1 MSECLSANEILAKVT
16 GTTPPD
22 DQLRIDAHLKECT
35 KCKQH
40 VEECERTF
48 FRSTLR
54 TTLQVIGIGIMVG
67 GLPVL
72 AFVLASAATLF
83 ANVGKAYSYFPS
95 TPVPRWATFNI
106 APIPEISLIAS
117 GMFFAVAMIL
127 LGWCVAAIIR
137 PRRVMSAAMLSLGTG
152 TVAGLA
158 SFLAGIGWPMVLT
171 LTIVPSLPDMQL
183 LADVRGSERSEP
195 QEATPPDQSDR
206 LLEKYPDLTKVAE
219 KDRSQRLMGKI
230 VADQVTGSYEGMLW
244 GMLFPFALFGLTG
257 FSQGFIAGALLRRGN
272 SRLGSLLPYLEIS
285 LPTTMLI
292 CAMITSFF
300 FTLVAVR
307 FLSREPPEVWP
318 WLLFFSGWI
327 AAAIFVVAYR
337 WPFWARWSFYLTLE
351 IVLGHLIVGLWTI
364 PPEVNPFADLILAGM
379 GTLVVCGS
387 MVWREF
393 RARRT
398 QTEQQAPVA
407 A

>member
-1 MSECLSANEILAKVT
+1 MPECLSANEILAVIA
-16 GTTPPD
+16 GTMPPD
-22 DQLRIDAHLKECT
+22 DRLWIDAHLKECD
-35 KCKQH
+35 KCKQE
-40 VEECERTF
+40 VAKGERTF

-95 TPVPRWATFNI
+95 TPVRRWATFNI
-106 APIPEISLIAS
+106 APIPEISLVAS
-117 GMFFAVAMIL
+117 GMFFAVAML
-127 LGWCVAAIIR
+127 LMGWCVAALIR

-183 LADVRGSERSEP
+183 LGDVRGQPSEAA
-195 QEATPPDQSDR
+195 EATPADQPDR

-219 KDRSQRLMGKI
+219 KDRPQRLMSKI
-230 VADQVTGSYEGMLW
+230 IADQVTGSYEGMLW

-257 FSQGFIAGALLRRGN
+257 LMQGFISGALLVRGD

-292 CAMITSFF
+292 SAMITSFF
-300 FTLVAVR
+300 FTIVAVR
-307 FLSREPPEVWP
+307 FLSREPPDVLP
-318 WLLFFSGWI
+318 WLLFFCGWM
-327 AAAIFVVAYR
+327 AVAIFVVAYR

-351 IVLGHLIVGLWTI
+351 IVLGHVIVGLWTI
-364 PPEVNPFADLILAGM
+364 PPEVNEFADLILVGV
-379 GTLVVCGS
+379 GTLVVCAS
-387 MVWREF
+387 MGWREF

-398 QTEQQAPVA
+398 HTEQQAPVA